1 MVTELLLLLRGVS
14 NTCITGMN
22 QLVHS
27 LLSATSSPGK
37 TLPSRQLA
45 GPMTGLRLLD
55 SRKKKCFTTIQLGRW
70 SNQKRT
76 AFIFSNGKNMLMAAH
91 FTRWNSG
98 TQAWEVRYLA
108 ACLCYQKTHTTLTT
122 LGITVRAL
130 TINQLD
136 SSNIITVQGLVEEPL
151 DKMLQP
157 PLHRS
162 RTGLF
167 PLNE

>member
-1 MVTELLLLLRGVS
+1 MHHWNE
-14 NTCITGMN
+14 
-22 QLVHS
+22 
-27 LLSATSSPGK
+27 SAGA
-37 TLPSRQLA
+37 QLA
-45 GPMTGLRLLD
+45 LSYQLSWENPAKQAASWPHDRVKVIRLKK
-55 SRKKKCFTTIQLGRW
+55 KKKCFTTIQLGRW

>member
-1 MVTELLLLLRGVS
+1 MLHNNSIRKREQSEANSIRFFQWEKHADGCTLYQVKFG
-14 NTCITGMN
+14 NT
-22 QLVHS
+22 S
-27 LLSATSSPGK
+27 LG
-37 TLPSRQLA
+37 
-45 GPMTGLRLLD
+45 
-55 SRKKKCFTTIQLGRW
+55 
-70 SNQKRT
+70 
-76 AFIFSNGKNMLMAAH
+76 
-91 FTRWNSG
+91 
-98 TQAWEVRYLA
+98 RYLA

-162 RTGLF
+162 HTGLF